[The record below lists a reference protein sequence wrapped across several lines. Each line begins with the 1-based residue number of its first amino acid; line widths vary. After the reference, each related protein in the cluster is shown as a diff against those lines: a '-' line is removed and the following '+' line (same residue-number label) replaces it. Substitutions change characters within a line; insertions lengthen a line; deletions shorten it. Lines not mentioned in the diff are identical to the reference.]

1 MNKAKRL
8 LAAWYEILREA
19 SEEFVN
25 DRAKRLA
32 AGLAYYSLFALLPS
46 VMLAAVIAAAIVG
59 PEAATGS
66 LADGLESTIG
76 EVAAEQIEAA
86 LASLWENV
94 DTSGF
99 ALLNLAV
106 VLYGASILFVAWR
119 DMIGVI
125 WGRPYELTAS
135 ATLRKRI
142 FALLVPIAAGL
153 VFAAVLL
160 IELVMGF
167 LERVVDAA
175 ILDATLRTA
184 GSVVPAAAAVV
195 ALGLLY
201 RYSTDTDRPEW
212 RDVWPSA
219 ALVTAVLVV
228 GFWVYGL
235 YVRFVGQTSVTGAA
249 STILVGMVVVN
260 FAAKILLFGAEVTK
274 VLGRRHDDRLNTR
287 VPEGA

>member
-1 MNKAKRL
+1 
-8 LAAWYEILREA
+8 
-19 SEEFVN
+19 VN

-86 LASLWENV
+86 LAGLWENV